1 MKDTIKKISVSL
13 ALAVCEL
20 LLGILL
26 LVNPVGLTSG
36 VIIVLGIGL
45 IAMGAMQIYRYIRLP
60 LQDAVKT
67 WKLAVGLGLATLG
80 ICGIANQHWLV
91 TILGTLT
98 TLYGLM
104 LLVTAFMKLQM
115 AVDALRLKRN
125 MWYLMGVSFLLS
137 AALATVLFIQPFPAE
152 ATLWI
157 FTGIALIVIAVL
169 DAVYFFMRRKKAVT
183 SH

>member
-26 LVNPVGLTSG
+26 LTNPVGLTSV
-36 VIIVLGIGL
+36 VIVVLGVAFIALGGL
-45 IAMGAMQIYRYIRLP
+45 QIFRYIRLP

-67 WKLAVGLGLATLG
+67 WKLALGLGFAAVG

-98 TLYGLM
+98 TLYGMM
-104 LLVTAFMKLQM
+104 LLMTAFMKAQM
-115 AVDALRLKRN
+115 TVDALRLNRN
-125 MWYLMGVSFLLS
+125 MWYLMGVSFILS
-137 AALATVLFIQPFPAE
+137 AALATILFIQPFAAE

-157 FTGIALIVIAVL
+157 FTGIALIVIAIL
-169 DAVYFFMRRKKAVT
+169 DAVYFFMRRKKQ
-183 SH
+183 